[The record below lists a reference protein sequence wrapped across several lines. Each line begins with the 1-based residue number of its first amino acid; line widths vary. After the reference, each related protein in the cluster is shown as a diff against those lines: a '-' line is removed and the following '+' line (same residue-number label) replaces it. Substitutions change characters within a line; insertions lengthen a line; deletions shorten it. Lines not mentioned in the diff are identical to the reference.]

1 MIFSMLT
8 LVNLGGDRLAQSL
21 GTNKIHTML
30 TYPFLWL
37 GVVISMFVS
46 FFLLGRAGR
55 KGNNNNNNITITSFK
70 SFLCVVLLLVL
81 LVMSVVV
88 YWPSYLN
95 RTSNNAT
102 EHASNTL
109 PIQTGARVEIRRSG
123 EGWAAGLITVP
134 CTQRGG
140 PSVVHDFDVCA
151 SYAYTAIIRTAF
163 RA

>member
-1 MIFSMLT
+1 MHVSRVIFAMLT

-55 KGNNNNNNITITSFK
+55 KGNNNNNNNITITSFK

-102 EHASNTL
+102 
-109 PIQTGARVEIRRSG
+109 
-123 EGWAAGLITVP
+123 
-134 CTQRGG
+134 
-140 PSVVHDFDVCA
+140 
-151 SYAYTAIIRTAF
+151 
-163 RA
+163 